1 MKNVRKLHPGESV
14 ISWLLLAFSA
24 FVLYQAIAISGFSGL
39 STPGAFPVAASS
51 IMTGSMLWLVVQN
64 FRIARRMSAQ
74 DKMPAWAVISE
85 MLPLRI
91 VLFTALIVAYM
102 LLLQPLGFLISTFL
116 FLCCGFIYLR
126 GSTPLRSIIIAAVAV
141 VVIYGLFNYLF
152 RVVLP

>member
-1 MKNVRKLHPGESV
+1 MKIARKLHPGEAV

-39 STPGAFPVAASS
+39 STPGAFPVVSS
-51 IMTGSMLWLVVQN
+51 AIMTGAMLCLVVQN
-64 FRIARRMSAQ
+64 WRIARRIPKQ
-74 DKMPAWAVISE
+74 DKPPAWRVINE
-85 MLPLRI
+85 LMPLRI

-102 LLLQPLGFLISTFL
+102 FLLQPLGFLISTFL

-126 GSTPLRSIIIAAVAV
+126 GSTPLRSILIAAVAV